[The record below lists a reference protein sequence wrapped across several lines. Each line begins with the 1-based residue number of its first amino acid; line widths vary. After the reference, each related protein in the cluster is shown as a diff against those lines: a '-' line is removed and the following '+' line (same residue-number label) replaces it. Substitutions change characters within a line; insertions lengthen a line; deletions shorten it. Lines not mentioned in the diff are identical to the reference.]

1 MPPIFCRKG
10 FFGGYLCAS
19 QRAKRIHIHT
29 HTYIHTRNAIIHIPF
44 MHTYINTHAHEHTH
58 TRTRTHMHPHMHAH
72 AHIHRT
78 ARACDCGQRV
88 QGLQGLLC
96 LSLWCG
102 SLSDSTVL
110 TMLILLVLAL
120 LVLSFSHFSVPLSP
134 FTHTHTQIPAGY
146 ALLEDNPNIC
156 TVFTLAFQNKQV
168 TSNIDTSCNCRQTCV
183 MSDHTARVQ
192 HKAHVKLTSHQ

>member
-1 MPPIFCRKG
+1 MEAFSIHWYQRRRVYRGRVDNTPPIFCRKG
-10 FFGGYLCAS
+10 FFGGCLCTS

-29 HTYIHTRNAIIHIPF
+29 HTYIHTSNAIIHILC
-44 MHTYINTHAHEHTH
+44 MHTYIHAHEHAHTH
-58 TRTRTHMHPHMHAH
+58 TCTRKHMHP
-72 AHIHRT
+72 HIHRT

-102 SLSDSTVL
+102 SLSDSAVL
-110 TMLILLVLAL
+110 MLILLVLAL
-120 LVLSFSHFSVPLSP
+120 LVFSLSHFSVPLSS

-156 TVFTLAFQNKQV
+156 TVFTLAFQNK
-168 TSNIDTSCNCRQTCV
+168 
-183 MSDHTARVQ
+183 
-192 HKAHVKLTSHQ
+192 